1 MQKNQDMAKIQSP
14 KSAISGT
21 KREGSVTLGCEYYI
35 CEEAQVFI
43 SEYQN
48 YVDDYTLFI
57 IKDSF
62 RGFSNEMQKKMVEV
76 LHYAFD
82 DFDLENA
89 VMVFPCTGVQHV
101 DLLLSEIIY
110 KINLSICK
118 NKDYEL

>member
-1 MQKNQDMAKIQSP
+1 MTETKSQ
-14 KSAISGT
+14 KSATSGT
-21 KREGSVTLGCEYYI
+21 KREGSVTLGYEYSI
-35 CEEAQVFI
+35 CEEAQDFI

-48 YVDDYTLFI
+48 YVDNYTLFI

-76 LHYAFD
+76 LHYVFD

-89 VMVFPCTGVQHV
+89 VMVFPCTGIQHV

-110 KINLSICK
+110 KINVSMDK
-118 NKDYEL
+118 FAYYER

>member
-1 MQKNQDMAKIQSP
+1 MTEKKSP
-14 KSAISGT
+14 KSATSGT
-21 KREGSVTLGCEYYI
+21 KREGSVTLGSEYYI

-62 RGFSNEMQKKMVEV
+62 RGFSNEMQMKMVEI
-76 LHYAFD
+76 LHYVFD

-89 VMVFPCTGVQHV
+89 VLVFPSTGVQHV

-118 NKDYEL
+118 NKDYER

>member
-1 MQKNQDMAKIQSP
+1 MTEMKSQ
-14 KSAISGT
+14 KSATSGT
-21 KREGSVTLGCEYYI
+21 KREGSVTLGCEYSI
-35 CEEAQVFI
+35 CEEAQDFI

-48 YVDDYTLFI
+48 YVDNYTLFI

-76 LHYAFD
+76 LHYVFD

-89 VMVFPCTGVQHV
+89 VMVFPSTGVQHV

-110 KINLSICK
+110 KINVSMDK
-118 NKDYEL
+118 FAYYER

>member
-1 MQKNQDMAKIQSP
+1 MTETKSQ
-14 KSAISGT
+14 KSATGGT
-21 KREGSVTLGCEYYI
+21 KREGSVTLGSEYYI

-48 YVDDYTLFI
+48 YVDNYTLYI

-76 LHYAFD
+76 LHYVFD

-110 KINLSICK
+110 KINVSIDK
-118 NKDYEL
+118 FAYYER